1 MLDQKERE
9 VLYAR
14 EYEPKFGNLHFH
26 TEHSDNMRSVENVVK
41 RAKTEGYKG
50 LGITD
55 HDTITGWGEFR
66 EICQQ
71 EGIEY
76 ILGAEFYG
84 RAFDVSFHLVSFDF
98 DPENDRV
105 KALLQDGKERE
116 QYATKTRFDM
126 GVERGTLQGITWD
139 EVVEYNKGINFL
151 YHAHVS
157 RAMIAK
163 GVLKPEDKAEFR
175 AQNFSKTIEIPPFR
189 KAPDVKDIVEIVKE
203 AGGITMM
210 AHPSFMSREEYM
222 EPLIELGIQGIELW
236 HPSNHGWVYEKVE
249 ELIAKHN
256 LYTGGGTDHHG
267 YMEGCP
273 FYEVGSDKNRE
284 RSVPRA
290 MFGVSEEHFR
300 QLKERALG

>member
-1 MLDQKERE
+1 MERAE
-9 VLYAR
+9 KDVFYAQS
-14 EYEPKFGNLHFH
+14 YEPKFGNLHFH

-41 RAKTEGYKG
+41 RAKEEGYKA

-55 HDTITGWGEFR
+55 HDTITGWGEFE
-66 EICQQ
+66 EICKQ
-71 EGIEY
+71 EGMEY
-76 ILGAEFYG
+76 ILGAEFYAK
-84 RAFDVSFHLVSFDF
+84 AFGVSFHLVSFDF
-98 DPENDRV
+98 NAQNERV

-163 GVLKPEDKAEFR
+163 GVLKPEDKAKFR
-175 AQNFSKTIEIPPFR
+175 VENFSRDIAIPPFR
-189 KAPDVKDIVEIVKE
+189 EAPAVKDVIEIVKE

-210 AHPSFMSREEYM
+210 AHPSFNSREEYM
-222 EPLIELGIQGIELW
+222 EPMIELGIQGIELW
-236 HPSNHGWVYEKVE
+236 HPSNHGWVYEKIE
-249 ELIAKHN
+249 ELIAKHH

-273 FYEVGSDKNRE
+273 FYEVGSEKNRE
-284 RSVPRA
+284 RSIPRA
-290 MFGVSEEHFR
+290 MFGVTEEHFR
-300 QLKERALG
+300 QLKERTLG